1 MRKTFFSS
9 SLLLLTSMWLQAQ
22 DLSSRPGIQASL
34 TDEEWYRSPWI
45 WVVGAAVLILVL
57 VGLSRRKQE

>member
-1 MRKTFFSS
+1 MRKTFLTS

-22 DLSSRPGIQASL
+22 DLSSRSIIQTDL

-45 WVVGAAVLILVL
+45 WVVAAAVLILVL
-57 VGLSRRKQE
+57 VGLSQRKQE